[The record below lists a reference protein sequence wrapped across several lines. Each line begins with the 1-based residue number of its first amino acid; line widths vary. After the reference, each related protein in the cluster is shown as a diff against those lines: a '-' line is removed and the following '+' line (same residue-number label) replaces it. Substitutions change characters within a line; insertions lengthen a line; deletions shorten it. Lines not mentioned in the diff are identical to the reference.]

1 MLTMHKIRGE
11 IPSKRK
17 KLKKNVDAGKNES
30 AWGQTSGFF
39 EYFVSQLLNLRKL
52 KKKGKEN

>member
-1 MLTMHKIRGE
+1 MLAMHKIRGE

-30 AWGQTSGFF
+30 NRSFF
-39 EYFVSQLLNLRKL
+39 EYFLSWPLKLRKL
-52 KKKGKEN
+52 SDFCFKN

>member
-39 EYFVSQLLNLRKL
+39 EYFVSQPLNLRKL
-52 KKKGKEN
+52 KKKRK

>member
-17 KLKKNVDAGKNES
+17 KLEKNVDTSKNES
-30 AWGQTSGFF
+30 AWGQTM
-39 EYFVSQLLNLRKL
+39 VSLNSASQF
-52 KKKGKEN
+52 KKIK